1 MGWTGPMLAD
11 PPLPRQRSI
20 VAPWTP
26 WPSHVRRRWRRRS
39 PARALSAV
47 VIGSVVGSVVVGSAL
62 FGSVVAAV
70 GSTGSVSAR
79 STDDAETAVGS
90 QGTWVWPVPGP
101 RVLERPFDRPDH
113 AYGAGHRGIDV
124 GAHAEASVTAPS
136 SGTVLFA
143 GPVAGR
149 SVVTIDHGRGLVS
162 SYDPVVPAV
171 AAGAEVAPGTVI
183 GVVESGEAM
192 HCPDGCLHL
201 GVRLMGEYIDPRP
214 FFGRPVRAVLLPLA
228 G

>member
-1 MGWTGPMLAD
+1 MHTGSSRHRLRPIV
-11 PPLPRQRSI
+11 PPRTPRS
-20 VAPWTP
+20 T
-26 WPSHVRRRWRRRS
+26 HVRCIWRPRS
-39 PARALSAV
+39 RARALSAV
-47 VIGSVVGSVVVGSAL
+47 VVWSVVVGSAL
-62 FGSVVAAV
+62 FGSVLAAA
-70 GSTGSVSAR
+70 GSTGSVSAGSVSAR
-79 STDDAETAVGS
+79 AIDDAETAGGTR
-90 QGTWVWPVPGP
+90 GTWVWPVPEP
-101 RVLERPFDRPDH
+101 RVLERPFDPPDH

-124 GAHAEASVTAPS
+124 GARAGASVTAPA

-149 SVVTIDHGRGLVS
+149 SVVTIDHGGGVVS

-171 AAGAEVAPGTVI
+171 AAGAEVAAGTVV

-214 FFGRPVRAVLLPLA
+214 LFGRPVRAVLLPLV